1 MNAAD
6 SHKLTSF
13 ELADL
18 RLLFRSDAAGL
29 NKTLHIFMQ
38 ELIEFE
44 LRFAQAKQGGDL
56 LAIERLT
63 HSLIGS
69 AGMCG
74 ATQTSQQA
82 RRLCD
87 DLRVTRKSSDELTND
102 LLSAVRNNLRDLRQA
117 GFDPARDI

>member
-1 MNAAD
+1 MNTAD

-69 AGMCG
+69 ASMCG

-117 GFDPARDI
+117 GFDPTRDI